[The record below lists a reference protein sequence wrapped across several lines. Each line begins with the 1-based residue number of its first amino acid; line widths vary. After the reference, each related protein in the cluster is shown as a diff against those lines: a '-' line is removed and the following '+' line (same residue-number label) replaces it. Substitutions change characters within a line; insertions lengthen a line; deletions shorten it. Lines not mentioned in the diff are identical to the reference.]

1 MNSDDIA
8 RYLIEHPKF
17 LSTFFAENPALLEAV
32 RVPHPHTGSAIS
44 LAERQT
50 LALRDKT
57 RVLEGKLGELISF
70 GEENDAISD
79 KVHRLAVSLLAA
91 DDYSAAVRVLYQQM
105 HEDFVV
111 EHVALRLWGRDL
123 PVGAPEAIACN
134 DEQRAYIDTIGGPQC
149 GPSANNPLRT
159 VFGDQAETLASMAV
173 VARSPALGALV
184 VGGVAGGMF
193 VVMFTLTQN
202 RWRIDD
208 VLGVWPLHGLCGAW
222 GGVACGIFGMQAL
235 GGIGG
240 ISLGSQLVG
249 TGLAVAIAL
258 TGGFVVYGALRAL
271 GPLRLTPDEEFAGA
285 DLSIHQIT
293 ATPESDW

>member
-79 KVHRLAVSLLAA
+79 KVHRLAV
-91 DDYSAAVRVLYQQM
+91 YQQM

-159 VFGDQAETLASMAV
+159 VFCDQAETLASMAV
-173 VARSPALGALV
+173 VPLGTTNTFGVLLLASEDDQRFHSAMGMLYLRRIGELLGA
-184 VGGVAGGMF
+184 A
-193 VVMFTLTQN
+193 
-202 RWRIDD
+202 
-208 VLGVWPLHGLCGAW
+208 
-222 GGVACGIFGMQAL
+222 
-235 GGIGG
+235 
-240 ISLGSQLVG
+240 
-249 TGLAVAIAL
+249 LAV
-258 TGGFVVYGALRAL
+258 
-271 GPLRLTPDEEFAGA
+271 RL
-285 DLSIHQIT
+285 
-293 ATPESDW
+293 

>member
-134 DEQRAYIDTIGGPQC
+134 DEQRAYIDTIGGPHC

-173 VARSPALGALV
+173 VPLGTTNTFGVLLLASEDDQRFHSAMGMLYLRRIGELLGA
-184 VGGVAGGMF
+184 A
-193 VVMFTLTQN
+193 
-202 RWRIDD
+202 
-208 VLGVWPLHGLCGAW
+208 
-222 GGVACGIFGMQAL
+222 
-235 GGIGG
+235 
-240 ISLGSQLVG
+240 
-249 TGLAVAIAL
+249 LAV
-258 TGGFVVYGALRAL
+258 
-271 GPLRLTPDEEFAGA
+271 RL
-285 DLSIHQIT
+285 
-293 ATPESDW
+293 